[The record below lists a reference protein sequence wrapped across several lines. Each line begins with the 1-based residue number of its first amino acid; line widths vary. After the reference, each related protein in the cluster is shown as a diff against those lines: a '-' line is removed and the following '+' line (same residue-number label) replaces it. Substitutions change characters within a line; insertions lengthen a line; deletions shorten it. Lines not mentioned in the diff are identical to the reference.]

1 MRKWLPMLILAA
13 AQFVMVLDS
22 SVMNVA
28 ISQIVDDLDTSIQ
41 GVQTAI
47 TLYTLVM
54 AAFMLL
60 GAKLG
65 DIVGR
70 NRAFAIGLAIYGAG
84 SLTTALSPSLAVLL
98 IGWSGV
104 EGFGAVLVVPA
115 IAALTA
121 ATYEGR
127 ERALAYALL
136 GGIAAIAVAA
146 GPLIGGWV
154 TTQFTW
160 RYVFAGETVVVIL
173 ILLLRGQ
180 IARAPGAAR
189 RPQLDVVGVALSSAG
204 LGLIVFAI
212 LRSSVWGFVQPRTPP
227 KVNGTEITPLGFSV
241 VPFMV
246 LAGLALLWAFVTWEQ
261 RRARLGLDGL
271 LDTALLRIAQLRA
284 GLGTLV
290 GQQLVLMGT
299 FFVIPVYLQVVLG
312 LDAFETGKRLL
323 PLSVAMLVF
332 ALLGPRIAARGSPR
346 AVAQIGLVAIGIGAV
361 VMLATLDVTLN
372 ATGFKV
378 ALALIG
384 AGAGLLASQLG
395 NVIMSAVAPTQTSEA
410 GGLQGTAQNLG
421 SSLGTAIIGAVLLGS
436 LATGFSERI
445 TDNPAVPAAAREA
458 IVAKAVQGIEIVPV
472 AAVEDAAVKG
482 GLTPDQAHAVAADY
496 GDAQLDALRLSL
508 GAVALAALLSLWLTR
523 RLPTTSLAGGE
534 AAAAGDPAAATSSGL
549 TAGRPATGVRALEA
563 LPAYGS
569 GRGRSPR

>member
-1 MRKWLPMLILAA
+1 
-13 AQFVMVLDS
+13 MVLDS

-28 ISQIVDDLDTSIQ
+28 ISQIVEDLDTSIQ

-65 DIVGR
+65 DILGR
-70 NRAFAIGLAIYGAG
+70 NRAFAIGLGIYGVG
-84 SLTTALSPSLAVLL
+84 SLATALSPSLPVLL
-98 IGWSGV
+98 IGWSGI

-121 ATYEGR
+121 ASYEGR

-136 GGIAAIAVAA
+136 GGVAAIAVAA

-154 TTQFTW
+154 TTEFSW
-160 RYVFAGETVVVIL
+160 RYVFAAETVVVIG

-189 RPQLDVVGVALSSAG
+189 TPRLDVIGVLLSSAG
-204 LGLIVFAI
+204 LGLAVFAI

-227 KVNGTEITPLGFSV
+227 EIGGTEITPLGFSPT
-241 VPFMV
+241 PFLV
-246 LAGLALLWAFVTWEQ
+246 LAGLGLLWAFVAWEQ
-261 RRARLGLDGL
+261 RRTRLGQDAL
-271 LDTALLRIAQLRA
+271 LDTALLGISQLRA
-284 GLGTLV
+284 GLSTLV

-323 PLSVAMLVF
+323 PLSVAMLIF
-332 ALLGPRIAARGSPR
+332 ALLGPRIAARRSPR
-346 AVAQIGLVAIGIGAV
+346 VVAQIGLLGVSAGAV
-361 VMLATLDVTLN
+361 VMLATLDVELN
-372 ATGFKV
+372 DTGFKV

-384 AGAGLLASQLG
+384 MGAGLLASQLG
-395 NVIMSAVAPTQTSEA
+395 NVIMSSVAPTQTSEA

-421 SSLGTAIIGAVLLGS
+421 SSLGTAIVGAVLLGS

-445 TDNPAVPAAAREA
+445 IDNPAVPQAARETL
-458 IVAKAVQGIEIVPV
+458 VARAEQGIDIVPV
-472 AAVEDAAVKG
+472 ADVERAAASA
-482 GLTPDQAHAVAADY
+482 GLAPEEASAVADDY
-496 GDAQLDALRLSL
+496 GEAQLDALRLSL
-508 GAVALAALLSLWLTR
+508 GAVALAALLSLWVTR
-523 RLPTTSLAGGE
+523 KLP
-534 AAAAGDPAAATSSGL
+534 DQ
-549 TAGRPATGVRALEA
+549 AL
-563 LPAYGS
+563 
-569 GRGRSPR
+569 R